1 MQCAWQDGLK
11 RNMRT
16 AADKR
21 RETKASWQNE
31 VWCISEVWKVL
42 KIRSSVTMMKVAIS
56 CGCEGACTGLLI
68 YCYSL
73 NACTYIHV

>member
-1 MQCAWQDGLK
+1 MLCAWQDGLK

-21 RETKASWQNE
+21 QKPVGKNE

-42 KIRSSVTMMKVAIS
+42 KIPSSVTIMKVAIS